1 MPARGFCKEIA
12 PRNPLSL
19 FSLSGKV
26 EDMDL
31 SDHAAD
37 QLRTIRSLLERATV
51 YRTISVPA
59 AAAGGLVALAAG
71 WFTRSAG
78 PGQWLLVWHGVLVL
92 VAALNTAMLAAQS
105 RREGRP
111 LLGSGLRL
119 AVRGLVPPLLA
130 GGVLGSL
137 CAWSLALE
145 WCAALWILFY
155 GLALLATQEFAPR
168 SLVWL
173 GRAFFAAGLGS
184 VALCLSLCKHPSAAP
199 GSILM
204 AATFGL
210 FHLAY
215 AAAVTVAAR
224 RSPPET

>member
-1 MPARGFCKEIA
+1 
-12 PRNPLSL
+12 
-19 FSLSGKV
+19 
-26 EDMDL
+26 MDL

-59 AAAGGLVALAAG
+59 AAMGGVVALGAA
-71 WFTRSAG
+71 WFTRAAG
-78 PGQWLLVWHGVLVL
+78 PGPWLLVWHAVLVL
-92 VAALNTAMLAAQS
+92 VAAINTVMLAGQS

-130 GGVLGSL
+130 GGVLGYL

-173 GRAFFAAGLGS
+173 GRAFFVAGLGA
-184 VALCLSLCKHPSAAP
+184 VALCLCVWKHPPAGL

-210 FHLAY
+210 FHLVY
-215 AAAVTVAAR
+215 AAAVTVAGR
-224 RSPPET
+224 RSSPES